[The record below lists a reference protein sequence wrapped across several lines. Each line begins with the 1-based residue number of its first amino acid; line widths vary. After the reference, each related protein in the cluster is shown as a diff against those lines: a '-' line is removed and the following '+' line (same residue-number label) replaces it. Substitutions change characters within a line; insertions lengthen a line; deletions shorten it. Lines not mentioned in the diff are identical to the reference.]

1 MMKLNIQMFASTN
14 KTANYDLP
22 QFVGTDKPTWLG
34 DFNSAMS
41 AIDAGMAE
49 NKADIKSMDTR
60 VTSAE
65 SSASS
70 ASQAVTT
77 LTGRVATV
85 ESGVSTATT
94 TANNAQQTATSALNT
109 ANTAN
114 GKADTNTSDISSL
127 STRVSTCES
136 NISLFN
142 LNTFTKATLT
152 KVSGNYTIAS
162 GSEIS
167 VATNS
172 DGSLAKIYG
181 VITCSNVTTNGTLRI
196 STPLRPESAI
206 TINGGLLRHNNDG
219 NAAHP
224 GRLLASPSFTIN
236 TDGTINVEAVWTS
249 YAGETCRFVFINS
262 LLFIKDFGDTPTP
275 DGE

>member
-1 MMKLNIQMFASTN
+1 MKLDIQMFASTN
-14 KTANYDLP
+14 KTANYELP

-34 DFNSAMS
+34 DINGAMT

-49 NKADIKSMDTR
+49 NKADIESMDTR
-60 VTSAE
+60 VSSAE
-65 SSASS
+65 ASASS

-85 ESGVSTATT
+85 ESGVSSATS

-114 GKADTNTSDISSL
+114 GKADSNTSDISSL
-127 STRVSTCES
+127 TTRVSTCEN

-142 LNTFTKATLT
+142 LNTFTTATLT

-162 GSEIS
+162 GSQIT

-172 DGSLAKIYG
+172 DGSLAKVYG
-181 VITCSNVTTNGTLRI
+181 VITCNNVQTAGTLRI
-196 STPLRPESAI
+196 TTSLRPESAI
-206 TINGGLLRHNNDG
+206 TINGGLLRHNNDS
-219 NAAHP
+219 NASHP

-236 TDGTINVEAVWTS
+236 TDGTIDIEPVWTS

-262 LLFIKDFGDTPTP
+262 LLFIKDFGDSSIP